1 MASSDDDIQIAQSPK
16 EVDNAPLFVSVYVVI
31 LAFFIV
37 LNSMSKV
44 DQSKLENLVESVN
57 QAFNMPSKV
66 FTTKEKDDG
75 GLNEVV
81 AQFFNEVQNWAQTI
95 FKIDGLE
102 IIKKG
107 NTMLV
112 RIPTNKIFSEGKAEF
127 TESSEP
133 KVKELARL
141 LSGWMQNFRLTA
153 EIVIETSGYELAN
166 EKTLEIL
173 AIERAGLFAETLTEM
188 GVNGMNIAPGI
199 RKTGEDFIAFRFVLF
214 ASHTNAMPGKT
225 PVNSEKAP

>member
-44 DQSKLENLVESVN
+44 DQSKLENVVESVN

-81 AQFFNEVQNWAQTI
+81 AQFFNA
-95 FKIDGLE
+95 KI
-102 IIKKG
+102 
-107 NTMLV
+107 
-112 RIPTNKIFSEGKAEF
+112 
-127 TESSEP
+127 
-133 KVKELARL
+133 
-141 LSGWMQNFRLTA
+141 
-153 EIVIETSGYELAN
+153 
-166 EKTLEIL
+166 
-173 AIERAGLFAETLTEM
+173 
-188 GVNGMNIAPGI
+188 
-199 RKTGEDFIAFRFVLF
+199 
-214 ASHTNAMPGKT
+214 
-225 PVNSEKAP
+225 